1 MAKTPCHQ
9 RLGDIVMPTPYASA
23 ALSPDG
29 RWLAYIADTTG
40 SAELW
45 VRRYPTL
52 DAAVRISANGAVE
65 PVWAKDGRE
74 LLYLEGEKLMRVRV
88 GPDTGRGFAYQ

>member
-1 MAKTPCHQ
+1 MVARAGAVVRHRGACAPRRHRAAGLT
-9 RLGDIVMPTPYASA
+9 ASA

-29 RWLAYIADTTG
+29 RWLAYIANTTG

-52 DAAVRISANGAVE
+52 DAAVRISPNGATE
-65 PVWAKDGRE
+65 PVWAKNGRE
-74 LLYLEGEKLMRVRV
+74 LFYLEDDKLMRVRV
-88 GPDTGRGFAYQ
+88 GP